1 MSFTKKSFA
10 YGLVLSAALLA
21 GCPGSNKAP
30 ITSVGSG
37 SGSSVG
43 RATSAVPASGVH
55 VVQRGDTLYSISR
68 RYGVPV
74 NSLLSMNNISDPSQ
88 IEVGQRIRVASGGT
102 TSSGAVSSGSR
113 TTTTASSA
121 SSAPAPAR
129 AADASAISWE
139 WPHRGNIITAYSEST
154 RGIDIAGKIG
164 DPIKAA
170 AAGNVS
176 YVGNGLRGLGNL
188 VLITHSNGFISAYA
202 HNNRILVKQGQR
214 VSKGQQ
220 IAELGQS
227 DTTSPRLHFEIRRN
241 GNPVNPQSY
250 LPR

>member
-1 MSFTKKSFA
+1 MSFSKKYFMFGA
-10 YGLVLSAALLA
+10 VLSAAVLA
-21 GCPGSNKAP
+21 GCAGSNKAP
-30 ITSVGSG
+30 ISSVGSG
-37 SGSSVG
+37 AGSAVG
-43 RATSAVPASGVH
+43 RTATAAVPTSGVH

-74 NSLLSMNNISDPSQ
+74 NNLLSMNNISDPSQ
-88 IEVGQRIRVASGGT
+88 IEVGQRIRVAS
-102 TSSGAVSSGSR
+102 SGASTASTGSR
-113 TTTTASSA
+113 VTAAAPAASS
-121 SSAPAPAR
+121 SPAR

-154 RGIDIAGKIG
+154 RGIDIAGKVG
-164 DPIKAA
+164 DPVKAA

-202 HNNRILVKQGQR
+202 HNHRITVKQGQR

>member
-10 YGLVLSAALLA
+10 YGLVLSAAVLA
-21 GCPGSNKAP
+21 GCAGSNKAP
-30 ITSVGSG
+30 ISSVGSG
-37 SGSSVG
+37 GGFASG
-43 RATSAVPASGVH
+43 RATSAVPTSGVH

-68 RYGVPV
+68 RYGIPV
-74 NSLLSMNNISDPSQ
+74 NNLLSMNNISNPSQ
-88 IEVGQRIRVASGGT
+88 IEVGQRIRVASG
-102 TSSGAVSSGSR
+102 AVSSGSR
-113 TTTTASSA
+113 TSATVATSS
-121 SSAPAPAR
+121 SSFPDR
-129 AADASAISWE
+129 AADAGIISWE
-139 WPHRGNIITAYSEST
+139 WPYRGNVITAYSEST

-164 DPIKAA
+164 DPVKAA

-202 HNNRILVKQGQR
+202 HNHRILVKQGQR
-214 VSKGQQ
+214 VTKGQQ

>member
-1 MSFTKKSFA
+1 MSFTKKSFM
-10 YGLVLSAALLA
+10 YGVVLSAAVLA
-21 GCPGSNKAP
+21 GCAGSNKAP
-30 ITSVGSG
+30 ISSAGSG
-37 SGSSVG
+37 GSVS
-43 RATSAVPASGVH
+43 RPTAAVPTSGVH

-74 NSLLSMNNISDPSQ
+74 NTLLSMNSISDPSQ
-88 IEVGQRIRVASGGT
+88 IEVGQRIRVASGAST
-102 TSSGAVSSGSR
+102 ASSGSR
-113 TTTTASSA
+113 PTAAAPATSS
-121 SSAPAPAR
+121 APAR
-129 AADASAISWE
+129 AADASSIAWE
-139 WPHRGNIITAYSEST
+139 WPHRGNIINAYSEST

-164 DPIKAA
+164 DPVKAA

-202 HNNRILVKQGQR
+202 HNHRILVKQGQR
-214 VSKGQQ
+214 VTKGQQ